1 MDNGGLIH
9 SNCQHAIIV
18 HKKID
23 AGKMNEWFT
32 FARVNFVVDYL
43 RVKFEA
49 ENLESHLRMIH
60 SFIFCFIVI

>member
-43 RVKFEA
+43 RVKFD
-49 ENLESHLRMIH
+49 SFIH

>member
-32 FARVNFVVDYL
+32 FARV
-43 RVKFEA
+43 
-49 ENLESHLRMIH
+49 IH
-60 SFIFCFIVI
+60 FLFYRNIISNTVRGFHYT

>member
-1 MDNGGLIH
+1 MMDNGGLIH

-32 FARVNFVVDYL
+32 FARVNFVVHFLFY
-43 RVKFEA
+43 RNIISNTVRGF
-49 ENLESHLRMIH
+49 HYT
-60 SFIFCFIVI
+60 